1 MATTAIVNGHVYIT
15 TGTVSGNDI
24 THNTNELVD
33 IWFTKLD
40 YNYDNSI
47 TLKIPNISVGNTGDE
62 KPTKIKDLKRIIEAL
77 NVAGYLIDEDG
88 NSAKTK
94 RNNLLRLAS
103 SRNLEDATKKRAL
116 LVVWGTNIAAD
127 EQTILNPSD
136 TLGGVFIQKIMFSE
150 TGGYVGE
157 AVSTTADVNPPER
170 QIQIQLQ
177 LVRGKDI

>member
-1 MATTAIVNGHVYIT
+1 MATTTIENGHFYIT
-15 TGTVSGNDI
+15 TGTVDGNTI

-33 IWFTKLD
+33 IWDTKID

-47 TLKIPNISVGNTGDE
+47 GILITNISTGDAGDE
-62 KPTKIKDLKRIIEAL
+62 KPTKVKDLKRITESLAVL
-77 NVAGYLIDEDG
+77 GYLIDEDG

-94 RNNLLRLAS
+94 RNNLLTLAT
-103 SRNLEDATKKRAL
+103 SRNLDDALNKRAL
-116 LVVWGTNIAAD
+116 LVVWGTNTAVN
-127 EQTILNPSD
+127 EQTIWRPSD
-136 TLGGVFIQKIMFSE
+136 ILGGAFIQKIIFSE

-170 QIQIQLQ
+170 QIGITIQ